1 MQAEKN
7 ERGSVL
13 VFVTL
18 MIVVLLVMVGLG
30 LDTGQLTY
38 VRNQGQ
44 AAVDSAALAAVSA
57 LPSRNAAQVEGRAAG
72 FNSTNN
78 YVESP
83 TNKIGSSNVSYVQ
96 YDFSANNITSY
107 SATIA
112 NANGVRVALENATG
126 GSGITTPVF
135 LTPLMNLFGSKASG
149 TQDVNVSAVAVIT
162 EVPSIPIV
170 IWNAACPATDG
181 VKATDVQIKMQH
193 PDQKSAGENA
203 CWTTYFDCSSGAP
216 DIKAGFTTAGECS
229 GGGLTAGVSIGSL
242 ICQNRGQV
250 NTVMKTADD
259 FFFNTPQNQ
268 NRWWLVPV
276 IGGGGNCDPS
286 NPTAIT
292 KWAKIYP
299 TDIQRTGSPK
309 YITADVVCGVDPST
323 ELNSSLCYSHKLV
336 REKAKNM

>member
-1 MQAEKN
+1 MQAEN
-7 ERGSVL
+7 NQRGSVL

-72 FNSTNN
+72 FNSTND

-83 TNKIGSSNVSYVQ
+83 TNKIGSGNVSYVQ
-96 YDFSANNITSY
+96 YDFSTNNITSY

-149 TQDVNVSAVAVIT
+149 TQDVNVSAVAVTT
-162 EVPSIPIV
+162 ETPSIPITV
-170 IWNAACPATDG
+170 WSNLCPANDG
-181 VKATDVQIKMQH
+181 EQANDVQILMQH
-193 PDQKSAGENA
+193 PDQKTGNENA

-216 DIKAGFTTAGECS
+216 DIKAGFTAAADCS
-229 GGGLTAGVSIGSL
+229 GGGLTQGVSIGSL

-250 NTVMKTADD
+250 NTVMKAAQD
-259 FFFNTPQNQ
+259 FFFTAPNQ

-276 IGGGGNCDPS
+276 IGGGNNCDPT
-286 NPTAIT
+286 NPTGVT

-299 TDIQRTGSPK
+299 TAIVTTGNPK
-309 YITADVVCGVDPST
+309 YITANIVCGTTIPQ
-323 ELNSSLCYSHKLV
+323 ELNSSLCFSNKLV